1 MKKILFMSV
10 LIGALLALSGCGS
23 SGSNRTYETTTEP
36 AVPAVPNTGG
46 DALVVTNTG
55 EGNVGM
61 TYTKVSD
68 GSVLVECDGEGGC
81 GDVFIGNEITEG
93 DGDNVTDGDASI
105 TGADSCEDG
114 FVWCSIEKKCVVDS
128 GGGACDAH

>member
-1 MKKILFMSV
+1 MSV

-23 SGSNRTYETTTEP
+23 SSSGRTYETTTEP
-36 AVPAVPNTGG
+36 AIPAVPNTGG

-61 TYTKVSD
+61 SYTKISD

-93 DGDNVTDGDASI
+93 DGDSVTDGGGDGAS
-105 TGADSCEDG
+105 TTSSGSCEDG
-114 FVWCSIEKKCVVDS
+114 FVWCSIEGKCVPDS
-128 GGGACDAH
+128 GGGSCSAH